1 MIEKASRIAALGLVA
16 ALVLGIT
23 TTSLALTA
31 DEAAAPEQQARIKQ
45 KKELTEEQKQELETM
60 RAQEQAKLEAFKA
73 TLSEEQL
80 AAFNEMT
87 PIKQAGEKVQTK
99 ANADMTAKS
108 TRRHQEPTEE
118 QKQEHE
124 AMREQMQAKREA
136 FEATLT
142 DAQNQAYSE
151 LFPAKTELH
160 KSEGRPGRNI
170 EAIEAKTLAGI
181 GELSADQLENA
192 PSI

>member
-1 MIEKASRIAALGLVA
+1 MIEKATKIAALGLVA

-45 KKELTEEQKQELETM
+45 KKEPTETQKQEHEAM

-87 PIKQAGEKVQTK
+87 PTKQAGEKVRTK
-99 ANADMTAKS
+99 ANADMPEKN
-108 TRRHQEPTEE
+108 TRGHQELTEA

-124 AMREQMQAKREA
+124 AMREQMQTKREA

-142 DAQNQAYSE
+142 DAQKQAYSE
-151 LFPAKTELH
+151 LFPAEIELH
-160 KSEGRPGRNI
+160 KSKGWPVRNI
-170 EAIEAKTLAGI
+170 EALEAKTLTDI
-181 GELSADQLENA
+181 GALSADQLENA